1 MTDSSPPETTEL
13 LVASIWK
20 KVLGVEK
27 ISGTDSF
34 FEIGGDSMMMV
45 DMLVE
50 LGSVLNAEID
60 PTLLFTDA
68 TLHGFSSLVASSVNQ
83 SGNKG

>member
-1 MTDSSPPETTEL
+1 MKPSGQGSTEL
-13 LVASIWK
+13 LIASIWTRI
-20 KVLGVEK
+20 LGVEE
-27 ISGTDSF
+27 IAATDSF

-50 LGSVLNAEID
+50 LGSALKTEID

-68 TLHGFSSLVASSVNQ
+68 TLRGFSSLVASSVSQ
-83 SGNKG
+83 TASDHS